1 MGTDIAI
8 EAADVILMNNNLWNI
23 GMLIDLSTTIIHRI
37 YLNFVWALG
46 FNCLGIPIAAGILY
60 PPFQL
65 RLPPEVAAIAMGA
78 SSLCVLVSSMLLKSY
93 ESPYNDDQKIENII
107 KQMHGINNSKSINGK
122 ACGCGLKC
130 NCNRTHKKKKYYK
143 IRGIQL

>member
-78 SSLCVLVSSMLLKSY
+78 SSLCVLVSSIALKSY
-93 ESPYNDDQKIENII
+93 KSPYNDDKTIQNII
-107 KQMHGINNSKSINGK
+107 KQMHGINNMAICNN
-122 ACGCGLKC
+122 ATCGCGLKC
-130 NCNRTHKKKKYYK
+130 NCNNTKKA
-143 IRGIQL
+143 IQSSDEDD